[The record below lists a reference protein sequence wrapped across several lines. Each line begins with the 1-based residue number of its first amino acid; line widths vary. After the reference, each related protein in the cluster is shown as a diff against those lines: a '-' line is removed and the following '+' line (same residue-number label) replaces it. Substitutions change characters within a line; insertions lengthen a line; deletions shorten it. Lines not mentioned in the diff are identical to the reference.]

1 MRYMCI
7 YYDDVLAISCCNE
20 KNEREEVKVEVQMD
34 KGSHSIR
41 FTVQCTHTVC
51 LLNSFIN
58 CDIKMSRYLK
68 TFRNLCEFTE
78 KKKNVVTKPMRVMVE
93 CAKINVTL
101 NSDR

>member
-34 KGSHSIR
+34 KGSHSIQ
-41 FTVQCTHTVC
+41 FTEQCTHTVC

-68 TFRNLCEFTE
+68 TFHYLCGFGRGQ
-78 KKKNVVTKPMRVMVE
+78 KKMLPSR
-93 CAKINVTL
+93 
-101 NSDR
+101 